1 MNTLQDVQPATFLS
15 VNRRTFMTICFIDT
29 ETCGLDPYKNQVL
42 TAAMKIVQ
50 PGKPDTTKEISFGL
64 LQSTVIND
72 KALEVNGITR
82 EEIKKF
88 PSAQDT
94 YKELINFLQQF
105 VNPYDRTDK
114 MIFAGYNAR
123 FDYDMMRAMF
133 ERLGDKY
140 FGSWFWFPPLD
151 IMNTAMDALQEDRA
165 KLSDFKLGT
174 VARFLN
180 VEVDKS
186 KLHGALYD
194 IELAIEVYHKSQ
206 ELIQRRFNSHD

>member
-1 MNTLQDVQPATFLS
+1 MIT
-15 VNRRTFMTICFIDT
+15 CFIDT
-29 ETCGLDPYKNQVL
+29 ETCGLNPYRHQVL
-42 TAAMKIVQ
+42 TAAMKLVQ
-50 PGKPDTTKEISFGL
+50 PGKPDIVKELAFGL
-64 LQSTVIND
+64 LESTVIDD
-72 KALEVNGITR
+72 KALEANGLTR
-82 EEIKKF
+82 TEIKKF
-88 PSAQDT
+88 PSAEQT
-94 YKELINFLQQF
+94 YRELIEFLTKF
-105 VNPYDRTDK
+105 INPYTKTDK

-133 ERLGDKY
+133 ERLGDRY

-174 VARFLN
+174 VARFLG

-206 ELIQRRFNSHD
+206 EMITRRFNSHD